1 MEAREGMAMAALEAG
16 LSMNANCGG
25 VHALGHQLST
35 QYGIQ
40 HGVAMEIM
48 MPILMNF
55 NTIACLYRMADI
67 AIAMGEK
74 IEGLSQ
80 TEAARKAPAAV
91 AQLQKSL
98 GLPTTLSECK
108 ADPELIPVC
117 AKWALTDPDIP
128 GNPRTLSLE
137 QIEALYKKAF
147 DLN

>member
-1 MEAREGMAMAALEAG
+1 MQIVAVFTPSVTR
-16 LSMNANCGG
+16 
-25 VHALGHQLST
+25 LST